1 LRGKPV
7 KRRDFVTLVGGAAAW
22 PLAARAQQ
30 PERVR
35 RIGVLMPFA
44 KDDAEGQARVTA
56 FLRELQ
62 RLGWTE
68 GRNLQI
74 EYRWETSDRDLRR
87 AATELAALSPDV
99 ILVTTTQATA
109 PMQQA
114 TQTVPIVF
122 TQVADPVSAGFVD
135 SLAKPGGN
143 LTGFTNIEYNVGAKW
158 LELLKEIVPSITHV
172 GAIRDPSVTSSIG
185 QFASIQSAAQT
196 FGVEVIPLGG
206 RNAKDIEH
214 SVTEFAHGSN
224 LGLITVATP
233 LNLNNRDLIISLA
246 ARLRLPAIYPFRR
259 FVTEGGLISYGPDPI
274 DPHRLAA
281 GYVDRVLK
289 GENPANLPIQAA
301 TKFELA
307 INLKT
312 AKALG
317 LTVPNSLLSR
327 ANELI
332 E

>member
-109 PMQQA
+109 PM
-114 TQTVPIVF
+114 
-122 TQVADPVSAGFVD
+122 
-135 SLAKPGGN
+135 
-143 LTGFTNIEYNVGAKW
+143 
-158 LELLKEIVPSITHV
+158 
-172 GAIRDPSVTSSIG
+172 
-185 QFASIQSAAQT
+185 
-196 FGVEVIPLGG
+196 
-206 RNAKDIEH
+206 
-214 SVTEFAHGSN
+214 
-224 LGLITVATP
+224 
-233 LNLNNRDLIISLA
+233 
-246 ARLRLPAIYPFRR
+246 LR
-259 FVTEGGLISYGPDPI
+259 
-274 DPHRLAA
+274 
-281 GYVDRVLK
+281 
-289 GENPANLPIQAA
+289 
-301 TKFELA
+301 
-307 INLKT
+307 
-312 AKALG
+312 
-317 LTVPNSLLSR
+317 
-327 ANELI
+327 
-332 E
+332 